1 MKKLFTIFTLL
12 LTILPGVN
20 AEQRYVGGD
29 VSLLPEYENAGAI
42 YKTRDGEKI
51 EHFLPWCHQQGMN
64 AMRVRL
70 FVDPAAFKAAHP
82 NDYDPNACQDMGYIL
97 PLCEQIKEAGLDLML
112 DFHYSDT
119 WADPAKQ
126 WTPEAWKDLNDDQL
140 VQKIYDYTRECLQT
154 LKDAGIT
161 PKFIQP
167 GNEIS
172 YGMLWGPYNTS
183 NPNKVYTSS
192 NANWERF
199 GRLLNSAIK
208 ACREVCPDAEIIIHV
223 ERVAQPEVLK
233 QYYNKMASLGV
244 DYDII
249 GLSYYPYWHGDL
261 SVLDTAL
268 ATLESSFPNKPIMI
282 VETGYPIK
290 WAIPGSDYE
299 NTSKWPYTDAGQNK
313 FAQDLVAT
321 LEKHSQVNG
330 LFWWWMEYNPFN
342 TSLSGWYNAP
352 LIDPSTG
359 RVTSAFTTICSFAND
374 TALDVPVVNNDSE
387 VQWYDLQGHPV
398 EAETPGLQISTQGK
412 RLVR

>member
-1 MKKLFTIFTLL
+1 MKNLLSILAAVLL
-12 LTILPGVN
+12 LPLMVN
-20 AEQRYVGGD
+20 AEQRFVGGD
-29 VSLLPEYENAGAI
+29 VSLLPEYEEAGAI
-42 YKTRDGEKI
+42 YKTHAGEKI

-82 NDYDPNACQDMGYIL
+82 NDYDPNACQDLDYIL
-97 PLCEQIKEAGLDLML
+97 PLCKQITDAGLDLML

-140 VQKIYDYTRECLQT
+140 VQKIYDYTRECLEA
-154 LKDAGIT
+154 LKAEGVT

-172 YGMLWGPYNTS
+172 YGMLWGPYNSS
-183 NPNKVYTSS
+183 NPKKVYTNN
-192 NANWERF
+192 NANWDRF

-208 ACREVCPDAEIIIHV
+208 ACREVCPEAQIVIHV
-223 ERVAQPEVLK
+223 ERVAQPGVL
-233 QYYNKMASLGV
+233 QEYYKKMESLGV

-249 GLSYYPYWHGDL
+249 GLSYYPYFHGDI
-261 SVLDTAL
+261 SVLDKAL
-268 ATLESSFPNKPIMI
+268 ATLETTFPTKPIMI
-282 VETGYPIK
+282 VETGYAIK
-290 WAIPGSDYE
+290 WAVPGTSHDFS
-299 NTSKWPYTDAGQNK
+299 SKWPYSDAGQNK
-313 FAQDLVAT
+313 FAQDLVST

-352 LIDPSTG
+352 LIDPTTG
-359 RVTSAFTTICSFAND
+359 RVTSAFATICSFAAD
-374 TALDVPVVNNDSE
+374 AALSVPLVTTDAE
-387 VQWYDLQGHPV
+387 VQWYDLQGRPV
-398 EAETPGLQISTQGK
+398 DTRTPGLHISKHGK
-412 RLVR
+412 ILVR